1 MEETIIFHA
10 EDVTLPDFFDEPRL
24 VKWLNE
30 LAASLEVTIVQLNYI
45 FCSDEYLLTINQDY
59 HQHDYYTDI
68 ITFPYQQGKKLES
81 DIFISLDRVQEN
93 ATDFADGDYAREL
106 LRVMAHG
113 LLHLTG
119 LGDKTESEAEKMRE
133 AENKA
138 IESYAFVQA

>member
-10 EDVTLPDFFDEPRL
+10 EDVSLPDFFDEPRL

-59 HQHDYYTDI
+59 LQHDYYTDI

-81 DIFISLDRVQEN
+81 DIFISLDRVREN
-93 ATDFADGDYAREL
+93 ASEFADGDYAREL

-119 LGDKTESEAEKMRE
+119 LGDKTEAEAMKMRE

-138 IESYAFVQA
+138 IESYAIVQA

>member
-59 HQHDYYTDI
+59 LQHDYYTDI